1 VSIFFD
7 HASTTALQPCAK
19 VALNDA
25 LETLGNP
32 SSVNSQGRSTR
43 ELLEASRDKIA
54 KARGANRSEIIFNSG
69 GTEGNNHAIK
79 GIFWD
84 WVASDPECRV
94 IISSRTEHHAVIDQI
109 QWLAGHDAV
118 WP

>member
-1 VSIFFD
+1 M
-7 HASTTALQPCAK
+7 
-19 VALNDA
+19 NDA
-25 LETLGNP
+25 LETLGSS
-32 SSVNSQGRSTR
+32 SSVHSQGRSTR

-54 KARGANRSEIIFNSG
+54 KACGANHSEIIFNSG

-84 WVASDPECRV
+84 RVASDPECRV
-94 IISSRTEHHAVIDQI
+94 IISSRTEHHAVIDPI
-109 QWLAGHDAV
+109 QWLEGHYAV